1 MSRAAA
7 VRFFDGQPDNDDF
20 LEDVLSGLSSEPK
33 SIPPKYFYDRRGS
46 ELFDEICTLPEY
58 YPTRTEVALL
68 EDYAREIATL
78 TGPGSVLVE
87 IGSGASKKVRLLLQA
102 LRPCAYVGVDIS
114 KDFLLA
120 STRRLAVDYP
130 WLAVHAVCADFSQ
143 GFELPRSRTE
153 GRKLAFFPG
162 SSIGNFEPEDAE
174 AFLKILGKHLGP
186 DSALLIGVDLKKDS
200 TILQAAYNDAAGVTA
215 AFNLNL
221 LTRIKRE
228 LQSDL
233 DVNAFGHRAFYN
245 SDAGRVEMHLVS
257 LREQRLRVAGQR
269 FPFADGETI
278 HSENSYK
285 YTVEEF
291 QALASR
297 AGYRCERVWTDEQ
310 DYFGIHYLRFA

>member
-1 MSRAAA
+1 MSGAAA
-7 VRFFDGQPDNDDF
+7 VRFFDSQPDNDDF
-20 LEDVLSGLSSEPK
+20 LEDVLRGLSSEPK

-68 EDYAREIATL
+68 ENYAHEIATL

-102 LRPCAYVGVDIS
+102 LRPAAYVGVDIS

-120 STRRLAVDYP
+120 STRRLASDYP
-130 WLAVHAVCADFSQ
+130 WLTVHAVCADFSQ
-143 GFELPRSRTE
+143 GFELPRSQSD

-162 SSIGNFEPEDAE
+162 SSIGNFKPEDAE
-174 AFLKILGKHLGP
+174 AFLKLLGKHLGP
-186 DSALLIGVDLKKDS
+186 DSALLIGVDLKKDP
-200 TILQAAYNDAAGVTA
+200 TILHAAYNDAAGVTA

-228 LQSDL
+228 LGSDL
-233 DVNAFGHRAFYN
+233 DVNAFGHRALYN
-245 SDAGRVEMHLVS
+245 LDAGRVEMHLVS
-257 LREQRLRVAGQR
+257 LLEQRIQIAGQQ

-278 HSENSYK
+278 HTENSYK

-297 AGYRCERVWTDEQ
+297 AGYRCEQIWTDEQ
-310 DYFGIHYLRFA
+310 EQFGIHYLRFT